1 MLSNRLKGF
10 VVVSEDV
17 PQIVSSVTGD
27 QASTEALAQHANT
40 AANLLKELGN
50 VNRLMICCSLAEQ
63 ELSVGE
69 LNRLV
74 PLSQSALSQHL
85 ARMRE
90 AGLLA
95 ARKESQAV
103 YYRIADDG
111 ALKVIATLKSI
122 YCP

>member
-1 MLSNRLKGF
+1 MKSPVKNDNAGSMEQL
-10 VVVSEDV
+10 
-17 PQIVSSVTGD
+17 
-27 QASTEALAQHANT
+27 ALHA
-40 AANLLKELGN
+40 AAAAKLLKELGN
-50 VNRLMICCSLAEQ
+50 VNRLMICCALAEQ

-69 LNRLV
+69 LNAQV

-90 AGLLA
+90 AGLLVT
-95 ARKESQAV
+95 RKESQAV
-103 YYRIADDG
+103 YYRIADDS

>member
-1 MLSNRLKGF
+1 MVEYELKVG
-10 VVVSEDV
+10 D
-17 PQIVSSVTGD
+17 SSME
-27 QASTEALAQHANT
+27 QLASHAT
-40 AANLLKELGN
+40 LAANLLKALGN
-50 VNRLMICCSLAEQ
+50 VNRLMICCALAEQ

-69 LNRLV
+69 LNGQI

-85 ARMRE
+85 ALMRE

-95 ARKESQAV
+95 VRKESQMM
-103 YYRIADDG
+103 YYRVANDD

>member
-1 MLSNRLKGF
+1 MILEGTTQAA
-10 VVVSEDV
+10 
-17 PQIVSSVTGD
+17 PSVNSD
-27 QASTEALAQHANT
+27 KASMEALAQHASA

-63 ELSVGE
+63 ELSVSE
-69 LNRLV
+69 LNILV

-95 ARKESQAV
+95 CRKESQAV
-103 YYRIADDG
+103 YYRIADDS